1 MAGLRLCVG
10 YPNHQL
16 VTQAQYILDNMD
28 KVTQDTRKLFKHL
41 TVDTKFDYKMST
53 GDQVSGSIRSA
64 RCLTV
69 SEINSD
75 ICSQCRSLQEPM
87 EFLSG

>member
-1 MAGLRLCVG
+1 MG

-64 RCLTV
+64 RCLIV

-87 EFLSG
+87 EFLLG